1 MAQTLHFL
9 SRSITFAAATTVL
22 CGCAS
27 LVPWTLPPGTPID
40 QVRAATF
47 APTGEYRL
55 PNGGTRLEFA
65 QGSFGKE
72 KYMVDFDSKGLLVSS
87 TQVLTGENLARITP
101 GTSQADVLMQIG
113 RPVHVI
119 NVQRQKLHVW
129 NYRFA
134 GVDCVWFQ
142 VSISDETLRVIE
154 ASESSD
160 PACDG
165 PSRRF

>member
-1 MAQTLHFL
+1 MARTVRIPSL
-9 SRSITFAAATTVL
+9 SFTFAAATVAL

-27 LVPWTLPPGTPID
+27 LVPWSLPPGTPIA
-40 QVRAATF
+40 QVRGATF
-47 APTGEYRL
+47 APAGEYRL
-55 PNGGTRLEFA
+55 PDGGTRLEFA

-72 KYMVDFDSKGLLVSS
+72 KYMMDFDSKGLLVAS
-87 TQVLTGENLARITP
+87 TQVLTAENLARITP
-101 GTSQADVLMQIG
+101 GATQADVLMQIG

-134 GVDCVWFQ
+134 GGDCVWYQ